1 MVPHILTD
9 VEQSSVDISVDA
21 VDKVI
26 ENVLKQKD
34 NGVEYWQ
41 WFDKD
46 VNAIAGAD
54 GAGGIR
60 QIGRMLLANN
70 ILKSSCRY

>member
-1 MVPHILTD
+1 MVPHIFDRRGT
-9 VEQSSVDISVDA
+9 EFCDISVDA

-60 QIGRMLLANN
+60 QIGRCFWQ
-70 ILKSSCRY
+70 ITS